1 MRVLITGVAGFIGFH
16 IANNLL
22 KNKKNRV
29 YGLDNL
35 DDYYSISLKKKRI
48 DILSN
53 NKKFDFLKLDLKNK
67 KKLFDILKN
76 KKIDFIFHFAAQAG
90 VRYTATNPNKYILN
104 NILAFSNMLQLNNF
118 LKVKKFFYASSSSVY
133 GDSNIFPSSEESN
146 LKPKNIYGLSK
157 KFNEE
162 ISDIYVKHSNT
173 RFIGLRFFTVY
184 GEWGRPDMLLIKFF
198 NFANSNRVFQVNNYG
213 NHFRDFTY
221 INDVVKIIEVLIKK
235 KINKKHTILN
245 ICSSRPLKLI
255 YVINK
260 LSKITSFKKI
270 KKIKLNDI
278 EVLRTYGDNTKLKRI
293 IKNFKF
299 TKFETG
305 LKNTYDWFFKFKNL
319 LR

>member
-29 YGLDNL
+29 HGLDNF
-35 DDYYSISLKKKRI
+35 DDYYSINLKKKRI
-48 DILSN
+48 NILSN
-53 NKKFDFLKLDLKNK
+53 SKKFNFIKLDLKNK
-67 KKLFDILKN
+67 EKLFSILKN

-162 ISDIYVKHSNT
+162 ISDIYAKHSNT
-173 RFIGLRFFTVY
+173 KFIGLRFFTVY
-184 GEWGRPDMLLIKFF
+184 GEWGRPDMLLIKFL
-198 NFANSNRVFQVNNYG
+198 NFANSNRVFKVNNYG

-221 INDVVKIIEVLIKK
+221 INDVVKIIEILIKI
-235 KINKKHTILN
+235 KINKKHAILN
-245 ICSSRPLKLI
+245 ICSSRPLKLT

-270 KKIKLNDI
+270 KKMKLNNV
-278 EVLRTYGDNTKLKRI
+278 EVLRTHGDNTKLLRI

-305 LKNTYDWFFKFKNL
+305 LKNTYNWYLKFKKL
-319 LR
+319 LT